1 MLKILLYFL
10 IAFTFTSC
18 AINEVVD
25 LSNPKEIRYSNET
38 DLKGMKH

>member
-1 MLKILLYFL
+1 MPKILLYLL

-25 LSNPKEIRYSNET
+25 LSNPNEIRYS
-38 DLKGMKH
+38 K